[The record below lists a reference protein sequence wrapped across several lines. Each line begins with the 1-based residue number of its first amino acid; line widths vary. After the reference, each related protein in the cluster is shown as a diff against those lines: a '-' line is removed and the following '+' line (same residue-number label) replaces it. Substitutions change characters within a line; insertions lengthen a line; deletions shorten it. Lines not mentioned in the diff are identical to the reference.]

1 MAETGRHQ
9 EQLPVIGAYV
19 RRLKQHRDNRG
30 FFEEIYNKNEEN
42 NVSKG
47 PARWEQVSV
56 STSGPDVLRGI
67 HISAYGKLVTCTQ
80 GTMHDYVIDM
90 REDSATYLQWCHVL
104 LTAAGAEQVYIP
116 AGCGH
121 AYFAG
126 KE

>member
-67 HISAYGKLVTCTQ
+67 HISAYGKLVT
-80 GTMHDYVIDM
+80 
-90 REDSATYLQWCHVL
+90 
-104 LTAAGAEQVYIP
+104 
-116 AGCGH
+116 
-121 AYFAG
+121 
-126 KE
+126 